1 VIHVVFTVDEAFAA
15 PLSVALHS
23 LVASN
28 PGIRV
33 SVLHDGLSDRLRARV
48 VGDLK
53 GAADIEWFAMT
64 KDLTGV
70 PNTVY
75 LPPAALFRILMAE
88 VLVDGDRVIYIDCD
102 TVVLEPIRDL
112 TSHLGHGLVAAVRDA
127 GAPVAAGPAGTDW
140 RTLDL
145 DPATPYFNSGVMVVD
160 LDRWRGYDV
169 GRRALDVLSRARP
182 RWGDQCA
189 LNAVA
194 GGAWDEVPRRWNLQT
209 ADLEGR
215 SLSWA
220 MWRADVEAA
229 VARPAIIHFTERD
242 KPWLAGSG
250 HAHRDLWRE
259 WLARTPFRGWQSP
272 RRRVSHLLAG
282 VHRAVHVA
290 RG

>member
-1 VIHVVFTVDEAFAA
+1 MTHAVFTVDETFAA

-23 LVASN
+23 LVTSN

-33 SVLHDGLSDRLRARV
+33 SVLHDGLPGRLRTRI
-48 VGDLK
+48 VGDLR
-53 GAADIEWFAMT
+53 GAAEIEWIAMAR
-64 KDLTGV
+64 DLTGV

-75 LPPAALFRILMAE
+75 LPPAALFRLLMAD
-88 VLVDGDRVIYIDCD
+88 VLIDADRVVYIDCD
-102 TVVLEPIRDL
+102 TVVLESIGDL
-112 TSHLGHGLVAAVRDA
+112 ASRLEHGMVAAVRDA

-140 RTLDL
+140 RRLDL
-145 DPATPYFNSGVMVVD
+145 DPAAPYFNSGVMVAD
-160 LDRWRGYDV
+160 LDHWRARDV
-169 GRRALDVLSRARP
+169 GRRALDVLARAQP

-215 SLSWA
+215 SLAWA
-220 MWRADVEAA
+220 LWRADVEAA

-242 KPWLAGSG
+242 KPWLSTSR
-250 HAHRDLWRE
+250 HPHRDIWRQ
-259 WLARTPFRGWQSP
+259 WLARTPFRDWQPP
-272 RRRVSHLLAG
+272 RHRVSHALARVRRVSD
-282 VHRAVHVA
+282 VA